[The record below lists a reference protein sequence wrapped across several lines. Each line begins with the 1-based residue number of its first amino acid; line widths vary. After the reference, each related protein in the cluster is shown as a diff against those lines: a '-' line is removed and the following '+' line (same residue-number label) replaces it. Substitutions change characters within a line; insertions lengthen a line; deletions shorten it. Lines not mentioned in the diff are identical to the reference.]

1 MRNTLLILSILLLGC
16 TKYPQDGSLFH
27 FRSPEKRILGVW
39 EDVRID
45 EVGEEPDTHISELL
59 GSNNLQ
65 LELEFLNNK
74 TVTILNIGDNIIY
87 EGDWS
92 FNEDN
97 SILQLNVS
105 DSLNTINIYWKII
118 ELELDDLQCYQFRE
132 YNGEDIYDYSYFLRF
147 EKIN

>member
-1 MRNTLLILSILLLGC
+1 MRGTLLILSILLLGC
-16 TKYPQDGSLFH
+16 TKYPQDGSLLH

-39 EDVRID
+39 EDVRVD
-45 EVGEEPDTHISELL
+45 EVGVGVDAHVGGLL

-65 LELEFLNNK
+65 LEIEFLNNK
-74 TVTILNIGDNIIY
+74 TVVVLNKGENIIY

-105 DSLNTINIYWKII
+105 DLSNNISIHWKVI

-132 YNGEDIYDYSYFLRF
+132 YNGEDTYDYSYFLRF